1 MKFRKIMFLLG
12 FGVLGLASCQNNN
25 ANSSTVSTND
35 VTPSTSQVAPS
46 ASSSNSSSNTATSST
61 NNVVNDSDTTI
72 FLAGDST
79 VKTYT
84 EGQYIGGWGQYLDL
98 FLKDNVT
105 VKNCAQ
111 GGRSSRSF
119 INEGRLYDIEGA
131 TYTFS
136 ENGGNSIGDEIKSG
150 DYLFIQFGHN
160 DDDTKAANS
169 LAERMVPL
177 GEPDS
182 NGIYP
187 TLAGTKTTIVKDSSG
202 KATDASVS
210 QSVKN
215 SMSSYSDVLNKYL
228 TNSVSKFG
236 NDYYE
241 YSSGGTYKWFL
252 KQYIDFAREK
262 NATPVLVTPVARVS
276 FNSDGTLKSGPG
288 LHGTDFA
295 YVKAVRQL
303 ASEENCL
310 LIDLFNDTK
319 TMLETT
325 KQAEANYI
333 MALKDSS
340 GGNSNT
346 GDWPAGFDVEYKN
359 ATKEATHYNKF
370 GAFIT
375 AGKVAEHLKDLIDSN
390 TKAKNDENIGFKNSV
405 LSNPEK
411 YIAPSNLM
419 HKATVNKL
427 YDLFEKVNVK
437 NPDFTYPDPNV
448 VANAITKMVE
458 DYPSVT
464 QENYLEVKEVCE
476 EIRGSFVLVN
486 VDDVASIT
494 NISTLEEYEESVAD
508 FVKANRKV
516 PTEVITFDPSS
527 ITETS
532 ITSSVTVSGFKLV
545 GTSDK
550 NISVINSGTKYT
562 YNDVEHTTTKS
573 LSMGGAASFGSNRYI
588 EFTLTKKAT
597 VTIVAKSTGSSD
609 RIVSMVTTAK
619 AEVAKFAANAS
630 QSITTHDDIDAGTY
644 QVGSAGSGIYIY
656 AIIIEYF
663 D

>member
-333 MALKDSS
+333 MALKDAS

-346 GDWPAGFDVEYKN
+346 GAWPAGFDTDYKD
-359 ATKEATHYNKF
+359 APKESTHYNKF

-419 HKATVNKL
+419 HKATINKL
-427 YDLFEKVNVK
+427 YDLFETVNVK

-486 VDDVASIT
+486 VDDIANIT

-532 ITSSVTVSGFKLV
+532 ITSSLTVSGFKLV

-550 NISVINSGTKYT
+550 NITVVNSGTKYT
-562 YNDVEHTTTKS
+562 YNDNEYTTTKS
-573 LSMGGAASFGSNRYI
+573 LSMGGAATFGSSRYI

-619 AEVAKFAANAS
+619 VEVAKFAANAS